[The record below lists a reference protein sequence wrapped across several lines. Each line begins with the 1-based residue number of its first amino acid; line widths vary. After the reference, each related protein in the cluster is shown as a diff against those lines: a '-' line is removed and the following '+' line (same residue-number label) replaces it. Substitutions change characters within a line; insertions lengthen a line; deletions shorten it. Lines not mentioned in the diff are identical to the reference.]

1 MESALTGTMLT
12 KVPGPT
18 VRKHFLTVGP
28 VTFVSIAGAVCASAG
43 EAR

>member
-18 VRKHFLTVGP
+18 VRKDFLTVDP
-28 VTFVSIAGAVCASAG
+28 VTLVSTGRAAG
-43 EAR
+43 EVR